1 MCRAE
6 LSYKLFNDYGA
17 NTLKKLTIL
26 AFILFALTVSLRAQT
41 AISVPRS
48 YNQFWQDIDFVWAAK
63 PKLDVILNLGLREKT
78 DFNRTTDHYAG
89 LSFLYKATKHIAF
102 GPGYRYQRL
111 SAVRGRLT
119 YEHRLALNSVLTFN
133 LPGKIKLTDR
143 NLYEYRWRSS
153 RSDTARYRNRIIV
166 ERPYKIAK
174 RTFTPYVLDEIFYD
188 FVLDKFSRNR
198 FAVGVKKRLDKHFT
212 LDIYL
217 MRQSDG
223 TTQPGDFNV
232 IGSNFR
238 FNF

>member
-1 MCRAE
+1 MCPVDSNFHNHSGVNILIR
-6 LSYKLFNDYGA
+6 
-17 NTLKKLTIL
+17 LTIL
-26 AFILFALTVSLRAQT
+26 AFILLAFTTSTRAQSV
-41 AISVPRS
+41 ISVPRS

-89 LSFLYKATKHIAF
+89 LSFLFKPNKHISF

-111 SAVRGRLT
+111 SPVRERLT
-119 YEHRLALNSVLTFN
+119 YEHRLALNATLSFN
-133 LPGKIKLTDR
+133 LPGKIKLSDR

-166 ERPYKIAK
+166 ERPCKIAK
-174 RTFTPYVLDEIFYD
+174 RTFTPYVLDEVFYD

-212 LDIYL
+212 LDLYL

-223 TTQPGDFNV
+223 NIQPGDFNV
-232 IGSNFR
+232 IGSTFR